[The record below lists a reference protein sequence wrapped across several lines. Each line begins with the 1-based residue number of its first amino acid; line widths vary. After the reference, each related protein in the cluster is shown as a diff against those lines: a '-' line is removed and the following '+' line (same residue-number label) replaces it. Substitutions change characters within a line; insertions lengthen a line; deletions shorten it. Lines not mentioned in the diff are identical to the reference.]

1 MTLDL
6 TLFGAGEGLVMTG
19 WIAGL
24 VVGYLF
30 SINSAIGQIP
40 GKR

>member
-1 MTLDL
+1 MNLDM
-6 TLFGAGEGLVMTG
+6 TLFGAGVGLVMTG

-30 SINSAIGQIP
+30 SINIGISQIP
-40 GKR
+40 GRK